1 MSQMTMKPMH
11 RGVDAVLYIN
21 GEILGGQ
28 QNAILNRI
36 MTPIDITNKINGEWG
51 NSLSGVK
58 QWSLNCSGMLVKN
71 SHTFDLL
78 EQAFNNGDKIT
89 VKLSDELT
97 TYEGEALIVNFPVTA
112 RYNENFIYNIT
123 LRGIGELR

>member
-1 MSQMTMKPMH
+1 MMHKPTN
-11 RGVDAVLYIN
+11 RGVDVILHLN

-28 QNAILNRI
+28 QNATLNRS

-58 QWSLNCSGMLVKN
+58 QWSLTCSGMLVKN

-89 VKLSDELT
+89 VKLSDELV
-97 TYEGEALIVNFPVTA
+97 TYEGEALITNFPISA
-112 RYNENFIYNIT
+112 PYNENFIYNIT
-123 LRGIGELR
+123 LRGIGELK